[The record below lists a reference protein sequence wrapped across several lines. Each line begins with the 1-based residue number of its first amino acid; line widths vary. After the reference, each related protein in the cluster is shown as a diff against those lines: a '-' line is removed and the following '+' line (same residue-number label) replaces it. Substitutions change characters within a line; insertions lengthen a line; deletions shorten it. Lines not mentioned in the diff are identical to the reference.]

1 MNKIEIFYP
10 TSPTTW
16 RKWLEKNHPSKQA
29 VWLVFY
35 NKSSSRQ
42 SVSWSDAVD
51 VALCFGWIDSK
62 KIKIDED
69 TSHQFFSRRKP
80 NSTWSKIN
88 KEKVQKLI
96 DNGLMTPAG
105 YESIETAKQNG
116 TWTILDE
123 VEELI
128 IPQDLE
134 KAFKKHKGSKEFFLS
149 LSKTSKKMMLQWIV
163 LAKQPETRQR
173 RIAEIAENAERSL
186 KPQYLR

>member
-10 TSPTTW
+10 TSPTAW

-62 KIKIDED
+62 KIKIDEN

-149 LSKTSKKMMLQWIV
+149 LSKTSKKMMLQRIV